1 MFDTGQAHKAENY
14 QQSIQRFQRDVKSI
28 MESDEA
34 PSTPCVFFDLD
45 RLDQQIELWRE
56 EMPGIEPHF
65 AIKACDAVGILQH
78 MHRRGI
84 SFDAATGGELD
95 LLSRL
100 GIEGSKIVMT
110 HPIRSDEDLDA
121 IRRCRPMAIVVQS
134 ADEVIKLAEAGIPN
148 SDYSPVLLARVA
160 LPYSNLNKFGVP
172 CIVPLVGEDG
182 RATTAFDY
190 RPLRR
195 IFETA
200 RSIEQQFSVR
210 FQAYGFAGHVGTNTT
225 SASHYLHLLGTF
237 RVLGLELKRR
247 SGIPITLFDLGG
259 GYCDRMHAERD
270 GITQRD
276 LLNVINQAVEKFRS
290 EYGEPVTIIAEPG
303 RYLVADTAIAV
314 TRAKVVTDAH
324 FGAINGAEVYEMHK
338 VIHLDDGVY
347 SNLMGQIH
355 DSRKY
360 RPIPFRLRSSVE
372 ISGTPVPCV
381 MWGPTCDSFDRV
393 IPPDDY
399 RVPQGLVT
407 NDLFMIECMGAYTTV
422 TATEFNRTQASK
434 VVLFSRTEQKIEAT
448 VYTPRGEVVSRF
460 KVPNDKVSSN

>member
-1 MFDTGQAHKAENY
+1 MFDPGQDHKAENY
-14 QQSIQRFQRDVKSI
+14 QQSIQRFQGDVKSI
-28 MESDEA
+28 MESTGA

-45 RLDQQIELWRE
+45 RLDLQIELWRE

-65 AIKACDAVGILQH
+65 AIKACDAVGVLQH
-78 MHRRGI
+78 MHRRDI

-100 GIEGSKIVMT
+100 GIDGSKIVMT
-110 HPIRSDEDLDA
+110 HPIRSDEVLEA
-121 IRRCRPMAIVVQS
+121 IRRCQPRAIVVQS
-134 ADEVIKLAEAGIPN
+134 ADEVVKLAEAGIPN

-160 LPYSNLNKFGVP
+160 LPYSNLNKFGVA
-172 CIVPLVGEDG
+172 CIVPIVGEDG

-190 RPLRR
+190 RPLKR

-200 RSIEQQFSVR
+200 RSVEKQFSVR
-210 FQAYGFAGHVGTNTT
+210 FEGFGFAGHVGTNTT

-237 RVLGLELKRR
+237 RVLGTELKRR

-270 GITQRD
+270 GITQRE
-276 LLNVINQAVEKFRS
+276 LLRAINQAVLKFRS

-324 FGAINGAEVYEMHK
+324 FRAINGAEVYEKHK

-347 SNLMGQIH
+347 GNLMGQIH
-355 DSRKY
+355 DSRK
-360 RPIPFRLRSSVE
+360 
-372 ISGTPVPCV
+372 
-381 MWGPTCDSFDRV
+381 
-393 IPPDDY
+393 
-399 RVPQGLVT
+399 
-407 NDLFMIECMGAYTTV
+407 
-422 TATEFNRTQASK
+422 
-434 VVLFSRTEQKIEAT
+434 
-448 VYTPRGEVVSRF
+448 
-460 KVPNDKVSSN
+460 